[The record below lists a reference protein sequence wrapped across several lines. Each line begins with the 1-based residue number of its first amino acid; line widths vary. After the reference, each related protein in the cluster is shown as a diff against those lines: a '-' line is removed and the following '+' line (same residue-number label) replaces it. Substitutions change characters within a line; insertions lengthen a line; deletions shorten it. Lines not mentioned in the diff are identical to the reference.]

1 VAHVRAMPE
10 ENVVAWLRSKFG
22 LLVNDLDERGRRR
35 WAATEALSLG
45 RGGIAAVAEATG
57 LSDRTIRN
65 GLQELTRDEALDPGR
80 QRRPGAGRKSRV
92 DEQPTLIAA
101 LEALVEPTSRG
112 DPVSPLR
119 WTCKSL
125 VNLADELSQQGFAVS
140 HTTVGQLLK
149 QSGYS
154 LQANR
159 KTREGK
165 DHPDRDAQFVH
176 INRRVA
182 AYRRGGRPAISVD
195 TKKKEPLGNKKNGG
209 REYRP
214 KGKPIEVDTHDF
226 PNPKVGKAVPY
237 GVYDIAHNEAWV
249 SVGITHDTAEFA
261 VAAIA
266 QWWEQLGCQRYPA
279 PSRLLITAD
288 SGGSNGN
295 RNRLW
300 KRELQRLADTTGMII
315 EVCHYPPGTSKWNKI
330 EHRLFCHITRN
341 WRGVPLATYEVV
353 VNLVSSTRTSAG
365 LEVHC
370 WLDEKAY
377 PKGRKVSEQEY
388 AAIRLRR
395 NKFHGDWNYEILP
408 RTPPNFR

>member
-1 VAHVRAMPE
+1 MPD
-10 ENVVAWLRSKFG
+10 ENVVAWIRSKFI
-22 LLVNDLDERGRRR
+22 LLGNDLDERGRRR

-65 GLQELTRDEALDPGR
+65 GLQELTRGEVLDPGR
-80 QRRPGAGRKSRV
+80 QRRPGAGRKSQV

-112 DPVSPLR
+112 DPISPLR

-125 VNLADELSQQGFAVS
+125 VNLADELSQQGFVVS

-165 DHPDRDAQFVH
+165 DHPDRDAQFAHV
-176 INRRVA
+176 NRRVA

-226 PNPKVGKAVPY
+226 PDPKGGKAVPY
-237 GVYDIAHNEAWV
+237 GVYDLAHNEAWV

-261 VAAIA
+261 VASIE
-266 QWWEQLGCQRYPA
+266 QWWEPTGLPA
-279 PSRLLITAD
+279 
-288 SGGSNGN
+288 
-295 RNRLW
+295 
-300 KRELQRLADTTGMII
+300 
-315 EVCHYPPGTSKWNKI
+315 
-330 EHRLFCHITRN
+330 
-341 WRGVPLATYEVV
+341 
-353 VNLVSSTRTSAG
+353 
-365 LEVHC
+365 
-370 WLDEKAY
+370 
-377 PKGRKVSEQEY
+377 
-388 AAIRLRR
+388 
-395 NKFHGDWNYEILP
+395 LP
-408 RTPPNFR
+408 RAVAVADHRGQWGE

>member
-1 VAHVRAMPE
+1 MHVRAMPN
-10 ENVVAWLRSKFG
+10 ENVVAWIRSKFIR
-22 LLVNDLDERGRRR
+22 LRNDLNEQGRRR

-65 GLQELTRDEALDPGR
+65 GLQDLTRGEVLAPGR
-80 QRRPGAGRKSRV
+80 QRQPGAGRKSQV
-92 DEQPTLIAA
+92 HGQPTLLAA

-112 DPVSPLR
+112 DPMSPLR

-125 VNLADELSQQGFAVS
+125 VNLADELCQQGFVVS

-149 QSGYS
+149 HSGYS

-159 KTREGK
+159 KTREGR
-165 DHPDRDAQFVH
+165 DHPDRDAQFAH

-182 AYRRGGRPAISVD
+182 AYGRGGRPAISVD

-209 REYRP
+209 HEYRP
-214 KGKPIEVDTHDF
+214 KGKPRAVDTHDF
-226 PNPKVGKAVPY
+226 PDPKVGKAVPY

-261 VAAIA
+261 VASIE
-266 QWWEQLGCQRYPA
+266 QWWNQLGCPRYPTA
-279 PSRLLITAD
+279 TRVLITAD
-288 SGGSNGN
+288 SGGSNGH
-295 RNRLW
+295 RTRLW
-300 KRELQRLADTTGMII
+300 KQELQRLADTTGRII

-341 WRGVPLATYEVV
+341 WRGIPLTTYEVV
-353 VNLVSSTRTSAG
+353 VNLVSSTRTKEG
-365 LEVHC
+365 LAVHC

-377 PKGRKVSEQEY
+377 PKGRKVSAQEY
-388 AAIRLRR
+388 AALRIRR

-408 RTPPNFR
+408 RAAKQLR